1 MELYPFQK
9 NAIDTML
16 AEPERHFCIAG
27 TGAGK
32 TSIALHW
39 AKAQGKSKV
48 LVVTP
53 ASKRDSEDW
62 QKEADE
68 WFGSWRGSLTAFDVI
83 SWQGLAKWWQD
94 HRKQI
99 ADYAVVFDECLPA
112 DTKVK
117 TDNGEKEL
125 ADLNVGEKV
134 LSYNHK
140 NKTLEYKTI
149 TRVIKKLAPQK
160 MYRLLL
166 SNGTTIISTDNHP
179 HYTQVGY
186 KQAKDITTGDILYE
200 LHDMQ
205 KRDGLGTNV
214 PEAETQL
221 PKDWESVLFNGV
233 PNEGNIEIR
242 ERSSTQTENKSLGRK
257 TLLSYLWER
266 NIGVGHDK
274 KPSKLPIC
282 ERESLLFNVLCKS
295 ERRGCENK
303 GAGDQREERVATN
316 MGVTPRVKGWQREI
330 FKTTTPFMGEVERN
344 RQRLDVRATSLTRE
358 MDKGI
363 PNELQTRHRE
373 CLSQDRDRMRRG
385 EPQFGQDKSE
395 RQEERKEIRG
405 VRVESIEVLELGD
418 IKQLGLY
425 RDPDYVY
432 CIDVEDNHNFFANG
446 VLTHNCH
453 SVKAGISS
461 QRGTAFLKIAAHTD
475 CWTGYTATPGD
486 CWMDFY
492 AYFAATD
499 RITGK
504 TAFKSRFCNIQTFKG
519 FPEIVGYRETN
530 TLKQWWKEISLSVD
544 ISEMLR
550 QLPPETHKVITF
562 KKPASYDKV
571 LKTRMTEDGEFL
583 DTPMSLCA
591 HLRQLCSK
599 SKLNYV
605 ADFVEGLGDRIVIF
619 YNFIKEGEELQQAI
633 EKALP
638 KSKVW
643 RIDGK
648 THDIPTEQTCGKR
661 DVVLVQWQAGS
672 MGLNLQFIQYWLS
685 VSPNYSWTISTQ
697 ARGRIKRI
705 GQQKPM
711 WFGYLECEHTI
722 EENIYACLRNK
733 QDFVESSWCE
743 KNNI

>member
-99 ADYAVVFDECLPA
+99 ADYAVVFDEC
-112 DTKVK
+112 
-117 TDNGEKEL
+117 
-125 ADLNVGEKV
+125 
-134 LSYNHK
+134 
-140 NKTLEYKTI
+140 
-149 TRVIKKLAPQK
+149 
-160 MYRLLL
+160 
-166 SNGTTIISTDNHP
+166 
-179 HYTQVGY
+179 
-186 KQAKDITTGDILYE
+186 
-200 LHDMQ
+200 
-205 KRDGLGTNV
+205 
-214 PEAETQL
+214 
-221 PKDWESVLFNGV
+221 
-233 PNEGNIEIR
+233 
-242 ERSSTQTENKSLGRK
+242 
-257 TLLSYLWER
+257 
-266 NIGVGHDK
+266 
-274 KPSKLPIC
+274 
-282 ERESLLFNVLCKS
+282 
-295 ERRGCENK
+295 
-303 GAGDQREERVATN
+303 
-316 MGVTPRVKGWQREI
+316 
-330 FKTTTPFMGEVERN
+330 
-344 RQRLDVRATSLTRE
+344 
-358 MDKGI
+358 
-363 PNELQTRHRE
+363 
-373 CLSQDRDRMRRG
+373 
-385 EPQFGQDKSE
+385 
-395 RQEERKEIRG
+395 
-405 VRVESIEVLELGD
+405 
-418 IKQLGLY
+418 
-425 RDPDYVY
+425 
-432 CIDVEDNHNFFANG
+432 
-446 VLTHNCH
+446 H

-461 QRGTAFLKIAAHTD
+461 QRGTAFLKIADHTD

-504 TAFKSRFCNIQTFKG
+504 TAFRSRFCNIQTFKG

-722 EENIYACLRNK
+722 EENIYTCLRNK